1 MNRSWWALALVLSLG
16 VNVGLVGMML
26 WRHRAI
32 DRWVESRGNGDR
44 DPGERLADRLRL
56 QGEVRDRFLSRQ
68 RELAGTVREL
78 RPRIVRLEGELRR
91 ELVAATPDRSRVA
104 AIHAELGDATRSLE
118 NAFTDNVL
126 DTREI
131 LDGRAEREFLRFVE
145 RFPGGRRLLGG
156 ERDRPRLA
164 PGWRDARSGRGAPR
178 EAPPE
183 DSPRP

>member
-1 MNRSWWALALVLSLG
+1 VKRSWWALALVLSLG

-26 WRHRAI
+26 WRHRAV
-32 DRWVESRGNGDR
+32 DRWTESRAAGDH
-44 DPGERLADRLRL
+44 DPGARLADRLRL
-56 QGEVRDRFLSRQ
+56 RGDVRERFLARQ

-78 RPRIVRLEGELRR
+78 RPRIVRLEGALRR
-91 ELVAATPDRSRVA
+91 ELVAPSPDRERVA
-104 AIHAELGDATRSLE
+104 AIHGELAEATRALE

-145 RFPGGRRLLGG
+145 RFPGARRFAGG
-156 ERDRPRLA
+156 ERERPRFA
-164 PGWRDARSGRGAPR
+164 PGRRDGRPGR

-183 DSPRP
+183 ERSGN